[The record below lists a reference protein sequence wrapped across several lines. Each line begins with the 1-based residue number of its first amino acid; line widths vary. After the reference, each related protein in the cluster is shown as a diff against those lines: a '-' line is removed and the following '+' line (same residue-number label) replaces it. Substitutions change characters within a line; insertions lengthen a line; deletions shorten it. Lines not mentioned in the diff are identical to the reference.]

1 MRQHKVILAA
11 FVMGALMIP
20 LLPLSSFHIRMIIQ
34 IYLYTMLAM
43 SLNLITGF
51 AGQLSLG
58 HAAFYGIGAYTS
70 ALLSLHAGWPF
81 PATLAA
87 AGFMAALASL
97 VIGIPALKLTGAY
110 LAIVT
115 LGFNEIVRMGA
126 LNWVG
131 LTRGP
136 MGLPGIP
143 APNLLFVTIHT
154 PRGFYYLI
162 LAMLLATG
170 TIVYRLLHS
179 ATGRAFVAIRED
191 AVAAEAMGIHLLRY
205 KTIAFATSALI
216 AGMAGSFYGH
226 YASFIDPQGF
236 SFQESIQMLSMV
248 VLGGLGS
255 FFGPLAG
262 AALLVSIPELLRG
275 AQDYRMILH
284 GLVLVII
291 MLVRPQGLLGD
302 MNPSWMGKIS
312 KNPFKAMA
320 IFMKWATK
328 KKDSVEKNV
337 TQSSVKA
344 VAPGS
349 HKEVPYVSLGD

>member
-1 MRQHKVILAA
+1 MKQHKGMFAVFVI
-11 FVMGALMIP
+11 GALMIP

-81 PATLAA
+81 PATLVA
-87 AGFMAALASL
+87 AGLMAALTSL
-97 VIGIPALKLTGAY
+97 VIGLPALKLTGAY

-143 APNLLFVTIHT
+143 APNLVLITIQT

-170 TIVYRLLHS
+170 AVLYRLLHS

-205 KTIAFATSALI
+205 KTLAFAISALI
-216 AGMAGSFYGH
+216 AGMAGSFYAH

-236 SFQESIQMLSMV
+236 SFQESIQILSMV

-262 AALLVSIPELLRG
+262 AALLVSVPELLRG

-291 MLVRPQGLLGD
+291 MLARPQGLLGGMD
-302 MNPSWMGKIS
+302 SSWLGRTS
-312 KNPFKAMA
+312 KKVREAMA
-320 IFMKWATK
+320 VFIHMEMKH
-328 KKDSVEKNV
+328 KNSADKHV
-337 TQSSVKA
+337 TTRTAEA
-344 VAPGS
+344 VSPVS
-349 HKEVPYVSLGD
+349 RQEVPHVSLGD

>member
-1 MRQHKVILAA
+1 MKRSKKVMVLLV
-11 FVMGALMIP
+11 FGALIIP
-20 LLPLSSFHIRMIIQ
+20 QLPFSSFHLRMIIQ

-87 AGFMAALASL
+87 AGLMAALASL

-126 LNWVG
+126 LNWVS

-143 APNLLFVTIHT
+143 APDLVFMTIHSVA
-154 PRGFYYLI
+154 GFYYLMLTM
-162 LAMLLATG
+162 LAITG
-170 TIVYRLLHS
+170 VIVYHLLHS
-179 ATGRAFVAIRED
+179 STGRAFVAIRED

-205 KTIAFATSALI
+205 KTIAFTTSALI
-216 AGMAGSFYGH
+216 AGMAGSFYAH

-236 SFQESIQMLSMV
+236 SFQESIKILSMV

-275 AQDYRMILH
+275 TQDYRMIIH
-284 GLVLVII
+284 GFVLVII

-302 MNPSWMGKIS
+302 TDGIWFAKLRNKGK
-312 KNPFKAMA
+312 
-320 IFMKWATK
+320 
-328 KKDSVEKNV
+328 SV
-337 TQSSVKA
+337 Q
-344 VAPGS
+344 
-349 HKEVPYVSLGD
+349 KEVSHVSFGD